1 MVSSWISNIKSFC
14 VFIESSAPAPNPAV
28 WICKW
33 KKHTDAHKKM
43 WTHGMDVYVWLTAAA
58 VWTEVNKRK
67 MAVHLVVCFAA
78 SFAAV
83 AAAAGW
89 GHNVDGWVHHRPG
102 CHGWNRAFF
111 FKHFIASWKKSGWAD
126 MDLSICCFVSYEV
139 YPEKAKTFLH
149 RFLCGLVLQTRES
162 AEAPP
167 PMPLIS
173 ISIQYQVKPEMIV
186 ICKNLMRQEKGTLA
200 VSNYSYTR

>member
-1 MVSSWISNIKSFC
+1 
-14 VFIESSAPAPNPAV
+14 
-28 WICKW
+28 
-33 KKHTDAHKKM
+33 
-43 WTHGMDVYVWLTAAA
+43 MDVYVWLTAAA

-67 MAVHLVVCFAA
+67 MAVHLAVCFAA

-83 AAAAGW
+83 GAAAAAAAAGW
-89 GHNVDGWVHHRPG
+89 GHGVDGWVHHRPG
-102 CHGWNRAFF
+102 CHGWNRAF
-111 FKHFIASWKKSGWAD
+111 IASWKKSGWVD

-139 YPEKAKTFLH
+139 YPEKSQNVPSSLREARCS

-162 AEAPP
+162 AAAPP